1 MKLSIKAKV
10 MMMKLA
16 LAMVAV
22 IIYLPDGIWVVG
34 S

>member
-10 MMMKLA
+10 MMTKLV

-22 IIYLPDGIWVVG
+22 IIYLPDGIWVIG
-34 S
+34 T